1 MNKEQDKENIEE
13 IKKVIVE
20 NIEIALEDI
29 CSIKK
34 FTELEKDNIKTILE
48 WLIRIQSE
56 DKKQKTLE
64 VRKDL

>member
-1 MNKEQDKENIEE
+1 MEEQK
-13 IKKVIVE
+13 

-34 FTELEKDNIKTILE
+34 FTELEEDNIKTILE
-48 WLIRIQSE
+48 WLIGIQSE

>member
-1 MNKEQDKENIEE
+1 MTPEEQK
-13 IKKVIVE
+13 

-34 FTELEKDNIKTILE
+34 FTELEEDNIKTILE
-48 WLIRIQSE
+48 WLIRIQLE

-64 VRKDL
+64 LIKDIIN

>member
-1 MNKEQDKENIEE
+1 MNKEEQK
-13 IKKVIVE
+13 

-34 FTELEKDNIKTILE
+34 LTELEEDNIKTILE
-48 WLIRIQSE
+48 WLVRIQLE

-64 VRKDL
+64 VRKDLINYYE

>member
-1 MNKEQDKENIEE
+1 MTPEEQK
-13 IKKVIVE
+13 

-34 FTELEKDNIKTILE
+34 FTELEENNIKTILE
-48 WLIRIQSE
+48 WLIRIQLE

-64 VRKDL
+64 LIKDLIN